1 MIVVATLSGICSHG
15 GEPARTGRR
24 LALRGWSVTKESDD
38 GSSVPASSPCL
49 LHELDADGRPSV
61 DPEQTRDVT
70 RWRKVERE
78 RLIAV
83 RLALSAERRAQQA
96 SAIAGDLDRILP
108 GESRIVSL
116 YWPIR
121 GEPDLRP
128 WMHALYARGVRV
140 ALPVVLAYGRP
151 LEFREW
157 QPHARLE
164 RGVWKIPFPA
174 DGAVVVPDVA
184 IAPLVGFD
192 RECYRLGYGA
202 GFFDRTLA
210 SLEPR
215 ALAIGVGYPETELP
229 TIFPQPYDVPMN
241 WIVTGTS
248 APVHRCG

>member
-1 MIVVATLSGICSHG
+1 MTKDSDEGCS
-15 GEPARTGRR
+15 E
-24 LALRGWSVTKESDD
+24 
-38 GSSVPASSPCL
+38 PASSPCL
-49 LHELDADGRPSV
+49 LHELDADGRPRI
-61 DPEQTRDVT
+61 DPEQTRDVM
-70 RWRKVERE
+70 RWRKVERA
-78 RLIAV
+78 RLIEL
-83 RLALSAERRAQQA
+83 RLALSPERRAEQA
-96 SAIAGDLDRILP
+96 TAIVRDLDRILP
-108 GESRIVSL
+108 ADSRIVSL

-128 WMHALYARGVRV
+128 WMHALHARGVRV
-140 ALPVVLAYGRP
+140 ALPVVIVHGRP

-174 DGAVVVPDVA
+174 DGAVVVPDIA

-192 RECYRLGYGA
+192 RECYRLGYGG

-229 TIFPQPYDVPMN
+229 TIFPQPFDVPMD
-241 WIVTGTS
+241 WIVTGTT
-248 APVHRCG
+248 APLRRAPPGV

>member
-1 MIVVATLSGICSHG
+1 M
-15 GEPARTGRR
+15 
-24 LALRGWSVTKESDD
+24 TKEFDD
-38 GSSVPASSPCL
+38 TGGVPASPPCL
-49 LHELDADGRPSV
+49 LHELRADGTPGV
-61 DPEQTRDVT
+61 DPEQTRDVA
-70 RWRKVERE
+70 RWRKAERE
-78 RLIAV
+78 RLIAA
-83 RLALSAERRAQQA
+83 RLALSAERRAEQA
-96 SAIAGDLDRILP
+96 TAIARDLDRILP
-108 GESRIVSL
+108 GGSPIVSL

-128 WMHALYARGVRV
+128 WMHTLCARGVRV
-140 ALPVVLAYGRP
+140 ALPVVVAYGRP

-174 DGAVVVPDVA
+174 DGAVVLPDVA

-192 RECYRLGYGA
+192 RECYRLGYGG

-210 SLEPR
+210 SLKPR

-229 TIFPQPYDVPMN
+229 TIFPQPYDVPMD

-248 APVHRCG
+248 APVRRAGSSAAG